1 MFNTPVTM
9 EAFPASIMEDD
20 NPSLREVSG
29 RREAAPKEPET
40 TAQRSWTPE
49 SAVFPPLQHYCEIG
63 IGTERCV
70 FNRYAGSITMV
81 IESK

>member
-29 RREAAPKEPET
+29 RREEPRSDPGHLN
-40 TAQRSWTPE
+40 QRS
-49 SAVFPPLQHYCEIG
+49 FPLFNIILVRSG
-63 IGTERCV
+63 SGRSDV
-70 FNRYAGSITMV
+70 FNWYAGSITMV